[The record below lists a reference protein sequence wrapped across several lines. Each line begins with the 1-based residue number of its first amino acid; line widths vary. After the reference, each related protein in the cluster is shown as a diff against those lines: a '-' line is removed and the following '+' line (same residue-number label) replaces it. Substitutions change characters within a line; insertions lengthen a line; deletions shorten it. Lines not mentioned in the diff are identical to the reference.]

1 MPLKLSPD
9 RGKACAKPGMS
20 FSPVKTGKSA
30 VDFAMIVGGTGR
42 TKAEKAVEVAVCETA
57 KSVIRAA

>member
-1 MPLKLSPD
+1 
-9 RGKACAKPGMS
+9 MS
-20 FSPVKTGKSA
+20 FRPVKTGKSA
-30 VDFAMIVGGTGR
+30 ADFAMIIGSTGR

>member
-1 MPLKLSPD
+1 MPLELFTD
-9 RGKACAKPGMS
+9 RDKACAKPEIS
-20 FSPVKTGKSA
+20 FRPVKTGKSA